1 MNTTTT
7 APRHIAPET
16 NYTGRHQRRG
26 VPAAHRVSAFTASE
40 IARIASEGVIW
51 EFSGHVQGLPIFS
64 RSRYVALADGSLAM
78 YSSTGARTGIHPA
91 GRTLR
96 VLAK

>member
-1 MNTTTT
+1 METTIE

-16 NYTGRHQRRG
+16 NYTGRYQRRG

-40 IARIASEGVIW
+40 IAGIASEGAIW
-51 EFSGHVQGLPIFS
+51 EFSGHVQGRPLFS

-78 YSSTGARTGIHPA
+78 YSSTGALTGIHPA
-91 GRTLR
+91 GRTLK
-96 VLAK
+96 VLAR